1 MIDQHELLLFIPAML
16 AITFMPGPDMLF
28 VLALSAHG
36 GARQGIVGVLGIIS
50 GGCVHVTAAALGL
63 SALIFQSAFLFSLL
77 KIAGA
82 AYLIFLGLRTLFAR
96 DPAWAENAAG
106 GRPAGDGWT
115 AYRRG
120 FITNVLNPKVALFML
135 AFLPQFVVPANGHVG
150 LQIATL
156 GAIWFG
162 TGLVVLS
169 GVALAGGAVEGLRR
183 RSPRA
188 RTIERY
194 VTGSIFLGLGLR
206 VALPDHR

>member
-1 MIDQHELLLFIPAML
+1 MIDRHELLLFIPAML

-36 GARQGIVGVLGIIS
+36 GARRGIVGVLGIIS
-50 GGCVHVTAAALGL
+50 GGFVHITAAALGL

-77 KIAGA
+77 KSAGA
-82 AYLIFLGLRTLFAR
+82 AYLILLGLRTLLGR
-96 DPAWAENAAG
+96 ERAEKDDG
-106 GRPAGDGWT
+106 GLRTVSDDWT

-120 FITNVLNPKVALFML
+120 LVTNLLNPKVALFVL
-135 AFLPQFVVPANGHVG
+135 AFLPQFVVPQQGHVG
-150 LQIATL
+150 LQFATL

-169 GVALAGGAVEGLRR
+169 AVALAGGALEGLRR

-188 RTIERY
+188 RTIER
-194 VTGSIFLGLGLR
+194 VLTGSIFLGLGLR
-206 VALPDHR
+206 VALPERR

>member
-1 MIDQHELLLFIPAML
+1 MIDLHELVLFIPAML

-36 GARQGIVGVLGIIS
+36 GARQGIVGVLGVIT
-50 GGCVHVTAAALGL
+50 GGCIHTTAAALGL
-63 SALIFQSAFLFSLL
+63 SALIFQSAFLFSLV
-77 KIAGA
+77 KTAGA

-96 DPAWAENAAG
+96 DQAAQEAQAA
-106 GRPAGDGWT
+106 RPVSDDWT

-120 FITNVLNPKVALFML
+120 LITNLLNPKVALFVL
-135 AFLPQFVVPANGHVG
+135 AFLPQFVVPEHGHVG

-162 TGLVVLS
+162 FGLIVLS
-169 GVALAGGAVEGLRR
+169 GVALAGGALEGLRR
-183 RSPRA
+183 RSSLA

-206 VALPDHR
+206 VALPDRR

>member
-1 MIDQHELLLFIPAML
+1 MIDHHELLLFIPAML

-36 GARQGIVGVLGIIS
+36 GAKQGIVGVLGIIS

-77 KIAGA
+77 KTAGA
-82 AYLIFLGLRTLFAR
+82 GYLIFLGLRTLFAR
-96 DPAWAENAAG
+96 DQGAPADGEA
-106 GRPAGDGWT
+106 RVAGDNWT

-156 GAIWFG
+156 GGIWFG

-169 GVALAGGAVEGLRR
+169 AVALAGGAVEGLRR
-183 RSPRA
+183 RSSRA

-194 VTGSIFLGLGLR
+194 LTGSIFLGLGLR
-206 VALPDHR
+206 VALPDRR

>member
-1 MIDQHELLLFIPAML
+1 MIDRHEFLLFIPAML

-50 GGCVHVTAAALGL
+50 GGFVHITAAALGL
-63 SALIFQSAFLFSLL
+63 SALIFQSAFLFSLV
-77 KIAGA
+77 KAAGA

-96 DPAWAENAAG
+96 DQTPPEKGAL
-106 GRPAGDGWT
+106 RPASNAWT

-120 FITNVLNPKVALFML
+120 FITNLLNPKVALFML

-156 GAIWFG
+156 GAIWYGTALFVFG
-162 TGLVVLS
+162 A
-169 GVALAGGAVEGLRR
+169 VALAGGAVEGLRR
-183 RSPRA
+183 RSRRA
-188 RTIERY
+188 RTIER
-194 VTGSIFLGLGLR
+194 VLTGSIFLGLGLR
-206 VALPDHR
+206 VALPDRR